1 MKKFTFIFITLH
13 IVTQLLYNTLVP
25 GVPEH
30 WFIFWVWVNVINR
43 FFLIFVVVPSAMYT
57 LYQSIKDYIK

>member
-13 IVTQLLYNTLVP
+13 IVTQLLYNFLVP
-25 GVPEH
+25 GVPER
-30 WFIFWVWVNVINR
+30 WFLLWVWVNVINR

-57 LYQSIKDYIK
+57 LYQSVKDYIK

>member
-13 IVTQLLYNTLVP
+13 IVTQLLYNTFVP
-25 GVPEH
+25 GVPERY
-30 WFIFWVWVNVINR
+30 FLFWVWVNIINR
-43 FFLIFVVVPSAMYT
+43 FFLIFIVVPSGMYT